1 MMTGL
6 RPAALAAAVLLAGL
20 VTTSHAQ
27 VKLQFKFPEDQKY
40 SYQSTTKVDQVLT
53 INGMEIPTKSD
64 QVQKVRM
71 EFGKKREDGS
81 IPIHETIVSI
91 KTVLDLPGGIN
102 LTLDSE
108 DNGEAP
114 KDEPEALKPLRETVK
129 ALAGANFTIVVNKDG
144 EVSAI
149 EGAEK
154 GLPKADALDPAI
166 ADALKKRF
174 EADRLK
180 RESKDVFGMFPK
192 TTVRPGEPWDRTEVM
207 DIGSG
212 QTLTFLYKY
221 EYVGTTE
228 QDGKTLDKLAVKAST
243 ISYQM
248 DNPASPIQLG
258 KSDLKIASSDG
269 TILFDR
275 EAGRIASSD
284 VKSRITGDLT
294 LVINGKDLPSTLD
307 LTIGTGTRIIP
318 DDK

>member
-1 MMTGL
+1 MTTL
-6 RPAALAAAVLLAGL
+6 RPVALAAAVLLAGFA
-20 VTTSHAQ
+20 TTSHAQ
-27 VKLQFKFPEDQKY
+27 VKLQFKFPENQKY
-40 SYQSTTKVDQVLT
+40 SYLSSTAVDQVLT

-102 LTLDSE
+102 LTLDS
-108 DNGEAP
+108 DDKAEAP
-114 KDEPEALKPLRETVK
+114 KDEPEALKPLRDTVK

-154 GLPKADALDPAI
+154 VLPKADTLDPAI

-174 EADRLK
+174 GADSLK
-180 RESKDVFGMFPK
+180 RDAGETFGMFPK
-192 TTVRPGEPWDRTEVM
+192 TALRPGEPWDRTEIM
-207 DIGSG
+207 DIGGG
-212 QTLTFLYKY
+212 QTLTFLRKY

-228 QDGKTLDKLAVKAST
+228 ENGKTLDKLSVKAST

-248 DNPASPIQLG
+248 DNPTSPIQLG

-275 EAGRIASSD
+275 EAGRIVSSD

-294 LVINGKDLPSTLD
+294 LIINGKDLPSTLD
-307 LTIGTGTRIIP
+307 LTIGTGTKMVP